1 MKRLSLVSLSL
12 MAVLGSASLL
22 ATPVEA
28 RQYGVNQRQNRQQ
41 GRIYNG
47 VNNGSLNRRESA
59 RLGQQQFA
67 LNRRE
72 QRFRASGNGLN
83 ASERYRLNNQQNN
96 LSQNIYQQKHDSQNF
111 HGGGYGGGNGP
122 RPNNPGNS
130 LYDVNQTQQNQ
141 DKRIYNGVQNGQLTQ
156 REAQRLDN
164 QQDRFDTREAQMR
177 ASGNG
182 LSISERARL
191 DAHQDRLS
199 QNIYQ
204 QKHDSQN
211 INSVGSAGG
220 SGPRPNNAGNSLFD
234 VNQTQQNQDKRIYNG
249 IQNGQL
255 TQREAQRLDNQQDR
269 FDTREAQMRA
279 SGNGL
284 SLSERARLDAQQD
297 RMSRSIY
304 NQKHDNQN

>member
-28 RQYGVNQRQNRQQ
+28 RQYGINQRQHRQQ

-47 VNNGSLNRRESA
+47 INNGSLNRRESA
-59 RLGQQQFA
+59 RLGRQQFA
-67 LNRRE
+67 LNKKE
-72 QRFRASGNGLN
+72 QRFRNSGNGLN
-83 ASERYRLNNQQNN
+83 ASERYRLQNQQNQ

-111 HGGGYGGGNGP
+111 NGGGYGGGNGP

-130 LYDVNQTQQNQ
+130 L
-141 DKRIYNGVQNGQLTQ
+141 
-156 REAQRLDN
+156 
-164 QQDRFDTREAQMR
+164 
-177 ASGNG
+177 
-182 LSISERARL
+182 
-191 DAHQDRLS
+191 
-199 QNIYQ
+199 
-204 QKHDSQN
+204 
-211 INSVGSAGG
+211 
-220 SGPRPNNAGNSLFD
+220 FD
-234 VNQTQQNQDKRIYNG
+234 VNHTQQNQDKRIYNG

-255 TQREAQRLDNQQDR
+255 TQHEAQRLNNQQDR